1 MAEKSCYAS
10 LSWLVFQLAAAG
22 IPKFRIADHLGLNR
36 KTVDIWLKPSLAEKA
51 REASRRSHRNNL
63 QARKQK
69 QREYRAANVEAI
81 KAKNRT
87 YQQNN
92 KDRLRVLAQNWR
104 ELNRE
109 TLKQQAKTYYN
120 GDKLHSFI
128 DPATAIILRCLYEQ
142 GESASAL
149 SAHLGVGNK
158 AVLGAVRWAGG
169 TVRSKTVQS
178 PLGDS
183 LSSYVC
189 GHATRRHDT
198 PVIFYLNATSV
209 AGAYKGGITCESWQ
223 NRAAKN
229 RCGHVVYGPLIG
241 TWRLPS
247 RFHGWCVEACWLQQK
262 KVSPKVADVFKE
274 LAGRTE
280 IRAGDPVELAAR
292 VDGWCRPFDGADDT
306 LQSRLECAAMA
317 LAHQPQRSALAR
329 RLKRWIAEQLP

>member
-1 MAEKSCYAS
+1 M
-10 LSWLVFQLAAAG
+10 FQLAFAG
-22 IPKFRIADHLGLNR
+22 IPKRHIADHLGLNR

-51 REASRRSHRNNL
+51 RKASRLSHKNNV
-63 QARKQK
+63 QARKQR
-69 QREYRAANVEAI
+69 QREYRASNAEAI
-81 KAKNRT
+81 RAKNRT

-92 KDRLRVLAQNWR
+92 KDRLRVLAHNWR

-109 TLKQQAKTYYN
+109 TLRQQARTYYN
-120 GDKLHSFI
+120 GDKLHRLI
-128 DPATAIILRCLYEQ
+128 DPAAAIILRCLYEQ

-149 SAHLGVGNK
+149 AARLNVGNK

-169 TVRSKTVQS
+169 TVRSKTVHS

-183 LSSYVC
+183 LNSYLC

-209 AGAYKGGITCESWQ
+209 AGAYKGGITCGSWRD
-223 NRAAKN
+223 RAVKN
-229 RCGHVVYGPLIG
+229 KCNHIVYGPLIG

-262 KVSPKVADVFKE
+262 KVSTEVAAVFKG

-280 IRAGDPVELAAR
+280 IRAGDPAELAAR

-306 LQSRLECAAMA
+306 LQSRLECAAIA